1 MMSWKKIIASQNNET
16 YFKELNSN
24 LESIYEDSIV
34 YPPKEDLYRAFTL
47 CEYLDTKLVII
58 GQDPYHGKGQ
68 ANGLAFSVYKD
79 TKIPPS
85 LRNIYKEL
93 EDDLGVVKVDGELEG
108 WAKQG
113 VLLLNKILSV
123 EEASPASHKD
133 LGWDE
138 FTNFIIKSF
147 DKHPDKVIFLLW
159 GNHARKL
166 KPLIASKHIIIEGV
180 HPSPLAAYRGFFG
193 SKPFSKINEHL
204 IALHKEP
211 IDWSK

>member
-1 MMSWKKIIASQNNET
+1 MMNWKKIIATQNSEV
-16 YFKELNSN
+16 YFNELNSN
-24 LESIYEDSIV
+24 LDKMYKDKVV
-34 YPPKEDLYRAFTL
+34 YPPKKDLYRAFDL

-58 GQDPYHGKGQ
+58 GQDPYHGEGQ

-93 EDDLGVVKVDGELEG
+93 ESDLGIVKTDGELEG
-108 WAKQG
+108 WAEQG

-123 EEASPASHKD
+123 EEASPAAHKD

-138 FTNFIIKSF
+138 FTNFIIRSF
-147 DKHPDKVIFLLW
+147 DNHPDKVIFLLW

-166 KPLIASKHIIIEGV
+166 KPLIAEKHIIIEGV

-193 SKPFSKINEHL
+193 SKPFSKINECL
-204 IALHKEP
+204 VDLNKDP